1 MRSVDLRVPAIMI
14 GAALMLCA
22 VIAAGRCFLFFN
34 YASALA
40 SLSKGEYSKALPI
53 VYGNALFDD
62 SGACGVLGTMYLLG
76 HGVTKD
82 GRRAEYWLR
91 KAAMGGSVASQFVLG
106 AMYARGTDVPR
117 NVGKAQVWLSK
128 AAAEGDTQAGAALRG
143 LKRGTRI

>member
-1 MRSVDLRVPAIMI
+1 
-14 GAALMLCA
+14 
-22 VIAAGRCFLFFN
+22 
-34 YASALA
+34 
-40 SLSKGEYSKALPI
+40 
-53 VYGNALFDD
+53 
-62 SGACGVLGTMYLLG
+62 MYLLG